1 MNIELIEK
9 LNQIDMIS
17 SRNHV
22 TINIINHEE
31 GNTNEFVQFIQQL
44 GEVRYTEGYEGEKE
58 GYEKEEKMICYQND
72 FVDIIYHIKGI
83 LPFNEESK
91 NQIDIHWGEYEK
103 KNQNEEQPEEEK
115 LIISIKQMKESL
127 YEIDCNQTL
136 TSLLSHQKAFI
147 TSLGYLIRENCIG
160 YIEKM
165 NLHEMNFPFDLRCI
179 KLQEIIQQHRRKGN
193 ELNLLE
199 LLFDRELVDDMN
211 IQKLGEI

>member
-1 MNIELIEK
+1 
-9 LNQIDMIS
+9 
-17 SRNHV
+17 
-22 TINIINHEE
+22 
-31 GNTNEFVQFIQQL
+31 
-44 GEVRYTEGYEGEKE
+44 
-58 GYEKEEKMICYQND
+58 
-72 FVDIIYHIKGI
+72 
-83 LPFNEESK
+83 
-91 NQIDIHWGEYEK
+91 
-103 KNQNEEQPEEEK
+103 
-115 LIISIKQMKESL
+115 MKESL
-127 YEIDCNQTL
+127 YEIDCNQQL
-136 TSLLSHQKAFI
+136 KSLLYNQKAFI